1 MLKKTFVALAA
12 VGVASAI
19 SVGSAQARDQV
30 QVAGSSTVLPFSTVV
45 AEQFGKSTQFDGPV
59 VASGGS
65 SGGLKKFCEG
75 VGPSYI
81 DVANASRA
89 IKSSEVE
96 ACAAAGVVDIREVK
110 FGYDGI
116 VFANAVGQPNFAFK
130 PEYVYLALAAT
141 VPENGMK
148 GGELVANP
156 FTNWS
161 QIDPSLPDLEITA
174 YIPGEKHGTREVFE
188 EKVLEVGC
196 EKFDSVMAVADKD
209 ERENICMRVRKDGKA
224 VDIDGDY
231 TETLARMEAT
241 PYSIGVFGL
250 SFYDQNRDKVKV
262 ATMNGVTPSIET
274 IASGEYPVSRPLYFY
289 VKGAHLPAIPGLN
302 EYVQFFLSEDMIGDD
317 GMLIDKGLIP
327 APESQREEFRADWAS
342 GKQVAKN

>member
-30 QVAGSSTVLPFSTVV
+30 QVAGSSTVLPFATVV
-45 AEQFGKSTQFDGPV
+45 AEQFGKTTRFDGPV

-116 VFANAVGQPNFAFK
+116 VFANAVGKPDFAFK
-130 PEYVYLALAAT
+130 PEHVYLALAAK
-141 VPENGMK
+141 VPA
-148 GGELVANP
+148 GGESDGEIVDNP
-156 FTNWS
+156 FTKWS
-161 QIDPSLPDLEITA
+161 EIDPSLPDLEITA

-196 EKFDSVMAVADKD
+196 EEFASVMAIADKK
-209 ERENICMRVRKDGKA
+209 EREAVCMRVRKDGRA

-231 TETLARMEAT
+231 TETLARMEAS
-241 PYSIGVFGL
+241 PDSIGVFGL

-262 ATMNGVTPSIET
+262 ATMDGVTPSIDT

-289 VKGAHLPAIPGLN
+289 VKGAHLQAIPGLN
-302 EYVQFFLSEDMIGDD
+302 EYVQYFLSEDMIGDD

-327 APESQREEFRADWAS
+327 APEEQRDEFRENWET